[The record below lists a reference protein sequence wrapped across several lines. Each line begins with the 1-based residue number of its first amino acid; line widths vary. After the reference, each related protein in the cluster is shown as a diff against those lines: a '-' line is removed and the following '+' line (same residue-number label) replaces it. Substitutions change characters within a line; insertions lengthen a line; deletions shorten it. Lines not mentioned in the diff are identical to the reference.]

1 MLFRVRFGNFRLIH
15 GVHQLLDLFRL
26 HRHTHQ
32 RANFQIAQH
41 MTVRSR
47 RRMDMSLPIIRR
59 ARCRQMRWLRAPD
72 NERAGF
78 HREEEAGARWSR

>member
-1 MLFRVRFGNFRLIH
+1 
-15 GVHQLLDLFRL
+15 
-26 HRHTHQ
+26 
-32 RANFQIAQH
+32 
-41 MTVRSR
+41 
-47 RRMDMSLPIIRR
+47 MDMSLPIIRR